1 MARTMR
7 TVVYE
12 CLGGPRDGDRVRILR
27 RKRTVML
34 GGALY
39 RVRRVSDQ
47 ECLVWEYYP
56 NGALR

>member
-27 RKRTVML
+27 RKRAVRL
-34 GGALY
+34 AGALY
-39 RVRRVSDQ
+39 RVRKVADQ
-47 ECLVWEYYP
+47 DCLVWEHYP
-56 NGALR
+56 DGALR